1 MATSDVPG
9 GSSGVLPQ
17 DGPLRRSISG
27 RMLFL
32 YILGDVL
39 GSGIYVLIGLVAGE
53 VGGAFW
59 AAFGVGVVVA
69 LLTGFAYAELST
81 KYPRAAGAALYV
93 HLAFKNRFFTF
104 VVTFCM
110 LAATMAATGALAL
123 AFGGDYFQEFATLPT
138 TLVALVFV
146 ALLAVINFR
155 GITESSMTNAVMTFV
170 EVTGL
175 VIILA
180 IGAAAI
186 FSGEANYSEPL
197 QITEGANPLLA
208 ILGGAALAFFAMTGF
223 ENASNITEETKNP
236 IKDMP
241 KALLGGIS
249 VAGLLYLL
257 VALSTAMVVPT
268 SQIAGS
274 ESALLTVVEQGPF
287 PIPLLLFAGIALIA
301 VTNTALVTLVTQAR
315 IMYGMAREGGMPA
328 VFGRVHVTRRTP
340 WVAIIFTTVVVMGLL
355 LTANVERLATVTVV
369 FLIFIYGLV
378 CAAALKLRGDRV
390 DHQHYTAPTALLWL
404 GILANAALLA
414 YTVYSDPGSLKWC
427 GGLLV
432 LGLVLYAVNRVSQN
446 KLDSKVGVGDDD
458 AVLREAEQREHADT
472 GPRA

>member
-1 MATSDVPG
+1 MASSDVPA
-9 GSSGVLPQ
+9 GSATALPQ
-17 DGPLRRSISG
+17 DGPLKRSMTG
-27 RMLFL
+27 KMLFL

-69 LLTGFAYAELST
+69 LVTGFAYAELST

-123 AFGGDYFQEFATLPT
+123 AFGGDYFHEFAAVPT

-146 ALLAVINFR
+146 ALLAVVNFR
-155 GITESSMTNAVMTFV
+155 GITESSVTNAVMTVV

-186 FSGEANYSEPL
+186 VMGDADYSEPM

-223 ENASNITEETKNP
+223 ENASNVTEEVKNP

-257 VALSTAMVVPT
+257 VALSTALVVPT

-274 ESALLTVVEQGPF
+274 ESALLTVVEEGPF
-287 PIPLLLFAGIALIA
+287 PIPVLVFSAIALIA

-315 IMYGMAREGGMPA
+315 IMYGMAREGGVPA
-328 VFGRVHVTRRTP
+328 MFGRVHVTRRTP
-340 WVAIIFTTVVVMGLL
+340 WVAIIFTTVVVMALL

-378 CAAALKLRGDRV
+378 CAAALKLRRERV
-390 DHQHYTAPTALLWL
+390 EHQHYKAPTALLWI
-404 GILANAALLA
+404 GIVANAALLG

-432 LGLVLYAVNRVSQN
+432 LGLVLYGVNAVSQN
-446 KLDSKVGVGDDD
+446 KLDRKVGVGDDE
-458 AVLREAEQREHADT
+458 AVLREAEQHERTPSGHAS
-472 GPRA
+472 